1 MGEKPA
7 GSLLSL
13 RLHNCLRGD
22 SKDLLTG
29 CGATQFPREGEA
41 ELAVIVDAKE
51 MLDILVQLYLQG
63 KAVRTGG

>member
-1 MGEKPA
+1 MKSQLGLCFP
-7 GSLLSL
+7 
-13 RLHNCLRGD
+13 LHLHDCLRGD